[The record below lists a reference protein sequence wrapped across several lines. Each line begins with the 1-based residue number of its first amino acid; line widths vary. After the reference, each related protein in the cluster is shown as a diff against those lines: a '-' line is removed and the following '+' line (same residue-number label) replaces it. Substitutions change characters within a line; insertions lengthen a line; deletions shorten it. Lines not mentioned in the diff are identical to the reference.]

1 MMTKVG
7 EGEGPREA
15 SQAMYHKQLQDSIIR
30 FQFALQQTQNTKNL
44 EEKEHFTSVMD
55 QQIGLIQSAINEIK
69 RLGIHKQGEIV
80 ISDYEHY
87 QKDPSAQNLT
97 ALQQDIY
104 TLKEYNFSPNAH
116 APGE

>member
-1 MMTKVG
+1 MTKIG
-7 EGEGPREA
+7 EGEGLGEA
-15 SQAMYHKQLQDSIIR
+15 SQAQYHKQLQNSIVR
-30 FQFALQQTQNTKNL
+30 FEFALQESQNTKNP
-44 EEKEHFTSVMD
+44 EEGEHLKLIMN
-55 QQIGLIQSAINEIK
+55 QQMELIRSSIDEIK

-104 TLKEYNFSPNAH
+104 TLKEYNFAPSSHSP
-116 APGE
+116 GT